1 MSYTIRHI
9 AGIVEGDFL
18 RFRGDDAIGHLLLDS
33 RRLIFPASSLFFA
46 LRGPRRDGRGYM
58 EELYRRGVRNFVVQ
72 DKGDEAGGGSV
83 AGGGGLAGVAAGVAA
98 GARGG
103 GGGLAE
109 AMPDANILLVT
120 DTLVALQRL
129 AAWHR
134 AQFSIPV
141 IAITGSNGKTIV
153 KEWLNQLLE
162 ADYHIVRSP
171 KSYNSQ
177 TGVPLSVWQLQPA
190 HELAIFEAG
199 ISRRAEMRRLEAMI
213 RPTIGI
219 FTNLGEAHSEGF
231 ESRAE
236 KAAEKLQLFAGAEVL
251 VYCADQPETVRA
263 IATFAGSGA
272 GPKLF
277 SWGHGQDVTVRIDSI
292 EKKNGWT
299 TIGGPELSF
308 SIPFTD
314 DASIENVMHC
324 VGVLRW
330 LRRPVE
336 EIRLRL
342 QQLAPIAMRLELKSG
357 INHCSIINDSYSADL
372 SSLAIALDFLSQQQQ
387 HSRRSVILSDILESG
402 RPGDELYAEVGRALE
417 QKKVDRLIGI
427 GERISAHAQRISEWF
442 SGELVV
448 YPTVEAF
455 RQDLH
460 RLHFHDETILLKG
473 ARIFEFE
480 EIDRLLTEQIH
491 QTVME
496 IDLNAMAGNL
506 RAYRQLLQPA
516 TRVMAM
522 VKAFAYGSGSFE
534 IANLLQFH
542 GVDYLGVAYADEG
555 VALRKAG
562 IRMPIMVMNT
572 ENSGFDSLVQYNL
585 EPVIYSFPL
594 LRSFDRWLKKEGI
607 PTFPIHIE
615 LETGMNRLGFPAQ
628 EWDDLLRVL
637 PAAAFNVQS
646 AFSHFAAS
654 EEAQQDAFSLR
665 QAEAYLGMAARL
677 EEALGYSFIRHI
689 ANSAAII
696 RLPQLQLDMVRL
708 GIGLYGIDSAAG
720 DAGVDGGARPDAGVD
735 AGARRDAGVDAGA
748 RPDVVRQLDLQEVST
763 LKTTIAQIKHLR
775 DGDTIG
781 YNRRGLAEPGTV
793 IATVRIGYA
802 DGYSRNLGNGT
813 GKMWVR
819 GRLAPTIGSI
829 SMDLTT
835 IDISGIPDVNE
846 GDEVVVF
853 GKELSVSQ
861 LAIWAQ
867 TIPYEIL
874 TGVSHRV
881 KRIYFE

>member
-9 AGIVEGDFL
+9 AGIVKGDFL
-18 RFRGDDAIGHLLLDS
+18 RFRGDDTIDHLLLDS

-46 LRGPRRDGRGYM
+46 LRGPRRDGRNYLA
-58 EELYRRGVRNFVVQ
+58 ELYRRGVRNFVVQ
-72 DKGDEAGGGSV
+72 ER
-83 AGGGGLAGVAAGVAA
+83 GGLPADTGPAADAGS
-98 GARGG
+98 
-103 GGGLAE
+103 LAD
-109 AMPDANILLVT
+109 AMPDANILFVT
-120 DTLVALQRL
+120 DTLVALQQL

-134 AQFSIPV
+134 VQFSIPV

-190 HELAIFEAG
+190 HELAIFETG
-199 ISRRAEMRRLEAMI
+199 ISRRGEMRRLEAI
-213 RPTIGI
+213 LKPTIGI
-219 FTNLGEAHSEGF
+219 FTNIGEAHSEGF
-231 ESRAE
+231 GSLAE
-236 KAAEKLQLFAGAEVL
+236 KAAEKLELFAGADVL
-251 VYCADQPETVRA
+251 IYCADQPEAARA
-263 IATFAGSGA
+263 VNDWIVKMADHDVEDPPLRFG
-272 GPKLF
+272 
-277 SWGHGQDVTVRIDSI
+277 WGHGHDVAVRIDSI
-292 EKKNGWT
+292 EKQNGWT
-299 TIGGPELSF
+299 KITGYFQEQDLSF

-314 DASIENVMHC
+314 DASIENAMHC
-324 VGVLRW
+324 LAACLW
-330 LRRPVE
+330 LKLPMEKIAR
-336 EIRLRL
+336 RLR
-342 QQLAPIAMRLELKSG
+342 QLAPIAMRLELKSG

-387 HSRRSVILSDILESG
+387 HDRRSVILSDILESG
-402 RPGDELYAEVGRALE
+402 RPEEDLYAEVARALQ
-417 QKKVDRLIGI
+417 QKKVNRLIGI
-427 GERISAHAQRISEWF
+427 GERISTNAERIGEWF
-442 SGELVV
+442 DGELVF
-448 YPTVEAF
+448 YPSVAAF
-455 RQDLH
+455 RHDLH
-460 RLHFHDETILLKG
+460 RLHFYDETILLKG

-480 EIDRLLTEQIH
+480 EIDRLLTERIH

-516 TRVMAM
+516 TRIMAM

-562 IRMPIMVMNT
+562 IRVPIMVMNT

-594 LRSFDRWLKKEGI
+594 LRSFDGWLKKEGI

-628 EWDDLLRVL
+628 EWNDLLREL
-637 PAAAFNVQS
+637 PATALKLQS
-646 AFSHFAAS
+646 VFSHFAAS

-665 QAEAYLGMAARL
+665 QAAAYLDMAARL
-677 EEALGYSFIRHI
+677 EEALGYPFLRHI

-708 GIGLYGIDSAAG
+708 GIGLYGIDPAAMDSAGIAEL
-720 DAGVDGGARPDAGVD
+720 P
-735 AGARRDAGVDAGA
+735 
-748 RPDVVRQLDLQEVST
+748 LQEVST
-763 LKTTIAQIKHLR
+763 LKTTIAQIKYLQ

-781 YNRRGLAEPGTV
+781 YNRRGMAVEGTV

-802 DGYSRNLGNGT
+802 DGYSRNLGNGA

-829 SMDLTT
+829 SMDLAM
-835 IDISGIPDVNE
+835 IDITGISGVSE
-846 GDEVVVF
+846 GDEVIVF

-874 TGVSHRV
+874 TGISHRV

>member
-9 AGIVEGDFL
+9 AGIMEGEFL
-18 RFRGDDAIGHLLLDS
+18 RFRGDDMIAHLLLDS

-58 EELYRRGVRNFVVQ
+58 EELYRRGVRNFVVMESV
-72 DKGDEAGGGSV
+72 DTRDIPEANVIKV
-83 AGGGGLAGVAAGVAA
+83 A
-98 GARGG
+98 
-103 GGGLAE
+103 
-109 AMPDANILLVT
+109 

-162 ADYHIVRSP
+162 GGYYIVRSP

-199 ISRRAEMRRLEAMI
+199 ISRRGEMRRLEAMI

-231 ESRAE
+231 DSLAE
-236 KAAEKLQLFAGAEVL
+236 KAGEKLQLFAGAEVL

-263 IATFAGSGA
+263 MATFSGSGA

-277 SWGHGQDVTVRIDSI
+277 SWGQGQDVAVRIDSI

-299 TIGGPELSF
+299 TIAGRHGAPGTGPELSF

-314 DASIENVMHC
+314 EASIENVMHC
-324 VGVLRW
+324 VCVLLW

-336 EIRLRL
+336 EIRQRL

-387 HSRRSVILSDILESG
+387 HARRSVILSDILESG
-402 RPGDELYAEVGRALE
+402 RSGTELYAEVGRALQ

-427 GERISAHAQRISEWF
+427 GDRISAHTARIGEWF
-442 SGELVV
+442 GGELVV

-572 ENSGFDSLVQYNL
+572 ENSGFDPLVQYNM

-594 LRSFDRWLKKEGI
+594 LWSFDRWLKKEGI
-607 PTFPIHIE
+607 LTFPIHIE

-628 EWDDLLRVL
+628 EWDELLRVL
-637 PAAAFNVQS
+637 PAAAFTVQS

-654 EEAQQDAFSLR
+654 EEAQQDAFSLQ

-677 EEALGYSFIRHI
+677 EGVLGYSFIRHI

-708 GIGLYGIDSAAG
+708 GIGLYGIDPA
-720 DAGVDGGARPDAGVD
+720 GGAQPGGEGGAG
-735 AGARRDAGVDAGA
+735 
-748 RPDVVRQLDLQEVST
+748 RQPDLQEVST
-763 LKTTIAQIKHLR
+763 LKTTIAQIKHLHE
-775 DGDTIG
+775 GDTVG
-781 YNRRGLAEPGTV
+781 YNRRGLAGPGTV

-802 DGYSRNLGNGT
+802 DGYSRNLGNGI
-813 GKMWVR
+813 GKMWVK

-835 IDISGIPDVNE
+835 IDITGIPDVNE
-846 GDEVVVF
+846 GDEVIVF

-861 LAIWAQ
+861 LANWAQ